1 MIKLTDHSAVLEQL
15 KISQDSDRDQREQA
29 RECEHFIYKKDGQW
43 EPGIVERFNRYK
55 RPRYTFDRTT
65 PVVDQVA
72 GEMEQTEFSIRVS
85 PTDAMGTDDIAET
98 YEGMIRNIINIS
110 DANAKVFHQADR
122 GMIVRGVDGWEIIN
136 DYIDGDSFEQ
146 DLYIKKIHNFIDRVW
161 FDAAAQEQDMSDAR
175 WCWVLDAITKEEYD
189 STFPDGS
196 GLGITEDR
204 SYNVY
209 YNKTDFILVAR
220 FLYKKPRTITLIQMS
235 DGSVYEE
242 NDDFNKI
249 KDELENNGIVETKR
263 RERKS
268 WRVYQRMMDG
278 GGWLNEE
285 QETVFDYLPVV
296 PEFGN
301 FCVSENKVI
310 YRGEVLK
317 IMDSQRVY
325 NYTRSRQIEEGALSP
340 RAKYWMTPKQA
351 AGYETSLS
359 TMNTNADPVQ
369 FFNPDPENP
378 GVPQQNGG
386 AQINPGLEN
395 IAQAATQ
402 DITATSNQFAAQ
414 RGDNPGLQSGIALSQ
429 QIEQGNTSTIKYYT
443 ARKVAMAYM
452 ARVLINAIPKV
463 YDSTRQQRILNEDG
477 TDEIVTLN
485 QPYIDSQTGETIEL
499 NNLAIG
505 KYDVSVSVGEPF
517 QNRRQK
523 GTEAIV
529 KLGAVDP
536 SIIQL
541 AGDQLIKNLGFPG
554 SDDVAMRKR
563 AQMIAQGLIPQEQL
577 TQEELAEIEAQQA
590 QNQNPPADP
599 AMMMAAQ
606 AEMEKAKAQQQ
617 EAANKTA
624 ALQLEAQKLQLEIDK
639 FRAEM
644 QGKLG
649 VEGAKL
655 EQEQQ
660 KIDQNDAKLQMQLQQ
675 QQFSQMMEMIKTQ
688 NEALNKQAATL
699 NLLKDAMGADAIVS
713 PQTARAYS
721 QQTEIIQDTQD
732 EL

>member
-1 MIKLTDHSAVLEQL
+1 MIKLNEHSAVLEQL

-43 EPGIVERFNRYK
+43 EPGIVERFSRYK

-146 DLYIKKIHNFIDRVW
+146 DLYIKKIHNYIDRVW

-249 KDELENNGIVETKR
+249 KDELANNGIVETKR

-351 AGYETSLS
+351 AGYEASLS

-378 GVPQQNGG
+378 GPPQQNGG

-414 RGDNPGLQSGIALSQ
+414 RGDNPGLQSGIALGQ

-452 ARVLINAIPKV
+452 AKVLINAIPKV

-477 TDEIVTLN
+477 TDEIITLN
-485 QPYIDSQTGETIEL
+485 KPYIDSQTGEMVEL

-577 TQEELAEIEAQQA
+577 TQEELAEIQAQQA

-624 ALQLEAQKLQLEIDK
+624 ALQLEAQRLQLEIEK
-639 FRAEM
+639 FQAEM

-655 EQEQQ
+655 DLEQQ
-660 KIDQNDAKLQMQLQQ
+660 KVDQNEAKLQMQLQQ
-675 QQFSQMMEMIKTQ
+675 QQFNQMMEMIKTQ

-713 PQTARAYS
+713 PQTAQAYS
-721 QQTEIIQDTQD
+721 QQTGIIQDTQ
-732 EL
+732 EKL

>member
-122 GMIVRGVDGWEIIN
+122 GMIVRGVDGWEIVN

-146 DLYIKKIHNFIDRVW
+146 DLYIKKIHNYIDRVW

-196 GLGITEDR
+196 GLGIAEDK

-235 DGSVYEE
+235 DGSVYED

-249 KDELENNGIVETKR
+249 KDELTANGIVETKR
-263 RERKS
+263 RDRKS

-340 RAKYWMTPKQA
+340 RAKYWMTPAQA
-351 AGYETSLS
+351 SGHEAKLATL
-359 TMNTNADPVQ
+359 NTNADPVQ
-369 FFNPDPENP
+369 FFNPDSNNP
-378 GVPQQNGG
+378 GPPQQNGG

-414 RGDNPGLQSGIALSQ
+414 RGDNPNLQSGIALSQ

-485 QPYIDSQTGETIEL
+485 QPYIDSQTGEAIEL

-529 KLGAVDP
+529 KLGAIDP

-554 SDDVAMRKR
+554 SEDVAMRKR

-713 PQTARAYS
+713 PQTAQAYS